1 MTEAISEL
9 SMIAASESD
18 LDALA
23 RMNADLIA
31 DERGANPMTLDQ
43 LRDRFVDWM
52 ASGFWRVELLR
63 FDGETVGYALYA
75 EVEAEHEAG
84 AQDLYLRQLF
94 ISRARRRLGLGRR
107 AAAMLIAERATPGQ
121 RLVLDVLAGND
132 VANAFWRAVGFEP
145 YAITME
151 RRA

>member
-52 ASGFWRVELLR
+52 ALASHPLPSAPPCLP
-63 FDGETVGYALYA
+63 
-75 EVEAEHEAG
+75 
-84 AQDLYLRQLF
+84 
-94 ISRARRRLGLGRR
+94 SRSNYPDRSW
-107 AAAMLIAERATPGQ
+107 
-121 RLVLDVLAGND
+121 DVL
-132 VANAFWRAVGFEP
+132 E
-145 YAITME
+145 
-151 RRA
+151 

>member
-52 ASGFWRVELLR
+52 ASGFWQIVLFQ
-63 FDGETVGYALYA
+63 FDGEPVGYALYA

-94 ISRARRRLGLGRR
+94 ISRARRRQGLGRQ
-107 AAAMLIAERATPGQ
+107 AAMLIAERATPGQ